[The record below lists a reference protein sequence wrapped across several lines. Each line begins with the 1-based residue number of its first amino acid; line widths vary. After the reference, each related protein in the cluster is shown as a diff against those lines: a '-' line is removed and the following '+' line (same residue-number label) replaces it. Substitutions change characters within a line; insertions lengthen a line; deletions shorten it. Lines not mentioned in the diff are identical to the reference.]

1 MHGDRPSN
9 EELRRLYIDEN
20 FTLKQKRQSDAE
32 VKAQPAKL
40 LGPDFHPVEIDKK
53 SLPLLG
59 PAKRLPEEQQR
70 KVARLLAIYAMRWEE
85 RYTARLIGQEVTW

>member
-9 EELRRLYIDEN
+9 
-20 FTLKQKRQSDAE
+20 E